1 MVFSRSF
8 MVIAFGICI
17 FLYGLFVL
25 ELSFSEFSGIEN
37 FLKKAT
43 SSRFKS
49 FIFGLITTFI
59 TNSSGLVSVLAISF
73 LSAGLISLAAGLAI
87 IYGANIGTVSTAWL
101 VAGIGLKTEIIYYAM
116 PLAVIGVIMFFNR
129 SKKIKSVGYFT
140 FSIGLLFLGIHY
152 MKSGFDDIKNTIDL
166 ASYAMEGVRG
176 LLVYTLAGIIV
187 TMIMQSSTATIT
199 LAITAL
205 SVGQMSYE
213 NAVAIA
219 IGSNVGSTV
228 LAVIGSINASSEGR
242 KLMLGHVAF
251 NVVTAIVTL
260 SFIKF
265 VVPLTDF
272 VAEIL
277 GIRADDYSMKLAAFH
292 TIFNMI
298 GVFIFYPFTTRVV
311 KILDR
316 VVTVDQKRSKIVTA
330 KFLDDQSVNFADSA
344 FAQLIKEMEHL
355 YSNAA
360 SIIAKSISVSKN
372 DIDSPLPAEEIIRSR
387 NTPLDINFDELYNNR
402 FKEIYSQIIS
412 YLITASANATEKDIA
427 KFMDIRRAALLLAE
441 TLKDIKNIQPNVFK
455 FMSSSNEHIKIEYDK
470 LRIKILQILRVIEKI
485 RNYEVDDRAG
495 LKELRGLYAEYD
507 AIQFAPD
514 LLLNEKKI
522 SNKMA
527 TSLMNDTDIVKG
539 ITKNLLKIIEIAYAY
554 GDEDGHFKAIKKGL
568 DGRG

>member
-166 ASYAMEGVRG
+166 ASYAMESVRG

-372 DIDSPLPAEEIIRSR
+372 DIDSPLSAEEIIRSR